1 MAPTT
6 RKRPSIHTGSAD
18 PRIHKDYTT
27 KDVRLVR
34 SGRPVI
40 CTVARSQAQSHPQD
54 NKSQR
59 QMQRQRLMKRV
70 RDAGISKPPQTAV
83 VKKRRRPGK
92 KLIAAEDLDD
102 MRDALRDIAGN
113 GDGDE
118 WQGLS
123 DADTATQAGRKK
135 RRRRLRE
142 GEGKIQMRSLQHRP
156 GAMKR
161 KRRMEGV
168 EMERFGRNLAQLSA
182 NTKALEREVQGQ
194 DAEDAGGGGAAATSQ
209 EKWAA
214 LRAFIG
220 STMERDDGFTKV

>member
-1 MAPTT
+1 M
-6 RKRPSIHTGSAD
+6 
-18 PRIHKDYTT
+18 KDG
-27 KDVRLVR
+27 RLVR
-34 SGRPVI
+34 AGRPVPD
-40 CTVARSQAQSHPQD
+40 TVDRSHAQSHLQD
-54 NKSQR
+54 KKLQR
-59 QMQRQRLMKRV
+59 QMQRQRLMERV
-70 RDAGISKPPQTAV
+70 RDAGISKPSQSAV
-83 VKKRRRPGK
+83 VKKRRRPGT
-92 KLIAAEDLDD
+92 KLVAAEDMDD
-102 MRDALRDIAGN
+102 IRDALRDIAGN

-118 WQGLS
+118 WEGLS
-123 DADTATQAGRKK
+123 DADTATQAGGKK

-194 DAEDAGGGGAAATSQ
+194 AAEDAGGGGAAATSQ

>member
-1 MAPTT
+1 M
-6 RKRPSIHTGSAD
+6 
-18 PRIHKDYTT
+18 KDG
-27 KDVRLVR
+27 RLVR
-34 SGRPVI
+34 AGRPVPD
-40 CTVARSQAQSHPQD
+40 TVYRSHAQSHPLDQ
-54 NKSQR
+54 KSQR
-59 QMQRQRLMKRV
+59 QLQRQRLMERV

-123 DADTATQAGRKK
+123 DADTATQAGGKK
-135 RRRRLRE
+135 RRRRFRE
-142 GEGKIQMRSLQHRP
+142 GEGKIQMRSLLHRP

-182 NTKALEREVQGQ
+182 NTKTLEREVQGH
-194 DAEDAGGGGAAATSQ
+194 AGGDAGGGGAVATSQ

-220 STMERDDGFTKV
+220 STMERKDGFTKV